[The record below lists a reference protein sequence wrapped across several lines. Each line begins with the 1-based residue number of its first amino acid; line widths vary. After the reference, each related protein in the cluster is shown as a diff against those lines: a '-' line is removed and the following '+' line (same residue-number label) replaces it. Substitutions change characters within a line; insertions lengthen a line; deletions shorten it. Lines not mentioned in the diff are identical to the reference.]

1 MKNLKYALILIL
13 IVNTVQCQKIKK
25 LKPERFV
32 TLAIPEPSDLCFSFD
47 KKSIFMVSDE
57 GFLFE
62 TDKNGTIIRK
72 ANFEGIDCEAVFAD
86 EKFVYVVEETT
97 REIKVFDLK
106 DLTLEKTISLPY
118 SGGRNKGYEAFT
130 FNKSKNKYIVLTEKD
145 PVYLFEVDLEFK
157 VINKIK
163 LEKIARDISAATYH
177 NNFLWLLSDEDNTVF
192 KLNPNNYEVL
202 KKWKIKVLNPE
213 GISFDENGNML
224 ILSDDLKRLY
234 FFKTPEN

>member
-57 GFLFE
+57 GLLFE

-72 ANFEGIDCEAVFAD
+72 ANFEGVDCEAVFAD

-145 PVYLFEVDLEFK
+145 PVYLFELDLEFK

>member
-25 LKPERFV
+25 LKSERFV

-145 PVYLFEVDLEFK
+145 PVYLFELDLEFK

>member
-72 ANFEGIDCEAVFAD
+72 ANFEGVDCEAVFAD

-97 REIKVFDLK
+97 REIKVFNLK

-145 PVYLFEVDLEFK
+145 PVFLFELDLEFK
-157 VINKIK
+157 VFNKIK

>member
-47 KKSIFMVSDE
+47 KKSIFIVSDE

-72 ANFEGIDCEAVFAD
+72 ANFEGVDCEAVFAD

-145 PVYLFEVDLEFK
+145 PVYLFELDLEFK

>member
-57 GFLFE
+57 GLLFE

-72 ANFEGIDCEAVFAD
+72 ANFEGVDCEAVFAD

-130 FNKSKNKYIVLTEKD
+130 FNRSKNKYIVLTEKD
-145 PVYLFEVDLEFK
+145 PVYLFELDLEFK

>member
-72 ANFEGIDCEAVFAD
+72 ANFEGVDCEAVFAD
-86 EKFVYVVEETT
+86 EKYVYVVEETT
-97 REIKVFDLK
+97 REIKVFNLK

-145 PVYLFEVDLEFK
+145 PVFLFELDLEFK
-157 VINKIK
+157 VFNKIK